1 MRNNI
6 NEEYALAFSILG
18 IEENKAQKFYNELIN
33 LKVIFK
39 ENNELMKLLNNDY
52 LDIKEK
58 ENIINDIF
66 ANDFDLLITNF
77 LKLLVKNK
85 LIREVVSIFELTIKR
100 LSVTLNILEV
110 IIETPFGL
118 SQEQILNIENKVQ
131 NKTKSKIISKIIINK
146 DLIGGIKIKFDSFVI
161 DGSIKNKL
169 ENLYNI
175 KKEEN

>member
-1 MRNNI
+1 MKNNI

-18 IEENKAQKFYNELIN
+18 IEENKTQKFYDELMN
-33 LKVIFK
+33 LKIIFK
-39 ENNELMKLLNNDY
+39 KNGDLIKLLNNDY
-52 LDIKEK
+52 LNIKEK

-77 LKLLVKNK
+77 LKLIVKNK
-85 LIREVVSIFELTIKR
+85 LIKKVITIFELTIQR
-100 LSVTLNILEV
+100 FLIALNILEV
-110 IIETPFGL
+110 VIESPFEL
-118 SQEQILNIENKVQ
+118 NQKQIENIENKIQ
-131 NKTKSKIISKIIINK
+131 NKTKSKIISKIVINK

-169 ENLYNI
+169 EKLYNI

>member
-18 IEENKAQKFYNELIN
+18 IEENKTQKFYNELIN

-110 IIETPFGL
+110 IIETPFVL

-131 NKTKSKIISKIIINK
+131 NKTKSKIISKVIINK

>member
-18 IEENKAQKFYNELIN
+18 IEENKTQKFYNELIN

-110 IIETPFGL
+110 IIETPFVL

-131 NKTKSKIISKIIINK
+131 NKTKSKVISKVIINK

-169 ENLYNI
+169 EKLYNI